1 MPKEAGS
8 RVVVDEVG
16 QGLDVQPS
24 LRPLVSFRGC
34 VARCGA
40 LGSMNSVWP
49 NALSVEVRKA
59 DWACV

>member
-1 MPKEAGS
+1 M
-8 RVVVDEVG
+8 VDEVG

-40 LGSMNSVWP
+40 LGNMNSVWP